1 MTAPF
6 LGPSFG
12 LHAFGKITGASGA
25 LTNPVNMTNSVRN
38 GAGDYTLTLGS
49 EIDATTRH
57 SSLTVRGATDGKA
70 VLEPAGEADGTVNV
84 KTFNTAGAAADVDF
98 EIAVFRTAVPS

>member
-12 LHAFGKITGASGA
+12 LHAFGKITGGTGA
-25 LTNPVNMTNSVRN
+25 LTAQVNMTNSVRN

-49 EIDATTRH
+49 EIDPSVRH
-57 SSLTVRGATDGKA
+57 VSVTPRGAGTAELAPGGDTDGALQILTKNA
-70 VLEPAGEADGTVNV
+70 
-84 KTFNTAGAAADVDF
+84 AGAAADLDCEVA
-98 EIAVFRTAVPS
+98 IFRTAVPS